1 MRYDSRFLLKRF
13 LLIFIAA
20 CLPHSVFAEN
30 LIETIKA
37 AKKYDSAFGA
47 AKFQYESVLPKRAQ
61 ARAGIL
67 PNLSAS
73 GNFNYTQSDVSYSND
88 TQPKYSLD
96 YNSGGFAVQL
106 RQPLFDLYNFS
117 SFAQS
122 KYLITQA
129 EAQMFQAESDLT
141 LRVAQAY
148 YDVLLAGDTLE
159 QLRAQEK
166 ALTEQLAA
174 AKKSYEIGAATI
186 TDWQDSKA
194 KFESVKAQEVVA
206 ENDKENKQRVL
217 EMSAGPEIGVPE
229 PVKNNPLQT
238 EPADV
243 NAWLTKVD
251 ENQSVKAAQAAV
263 EIADKEIIKAQAGH
277 FPTLNALASYS
288 DNVQGPNSQIPGSVS
303 TRTNDKMAGV
313 QLQIPLFSGGGTA
326 AKVEEMK
333 KLKNKSVKD
342 LENVRRQISVQIR
355 QAFTGVISG
364 LAQIKALEAGVESSE
379 VALKS
384 NTLGYSA
391 GMRANVD
398 VLNALQQLYSAQTDL
413 KRARYNAWIQLLKLK
428 TLVGDMCVDNCN
440 QISKITEQNN
450 PYASR

>member
-1 MRYDSRFLLKRF
+1 MRYDSRFLLKKF
-13 LLIFIAA
+13 ILIFIVA
-20 CLPHSVFAEN
+20 CLPRPVFAEN
-30 LIETIKA
+30 LIEAINA
-37 AKKYDSAFGA
+37 AKKYDAVFSA
-47 AKFQYESVLPKRAQ
+47 AKAQYESILTKRAQ

-73 GNFNYTQSDVSYSND
+73 GNFNYTQSDVSYSNN

-96 YNSGGFAVQL
+96 YNSGGYTVQL
-106 RQPLFDLYNFS
+106 KQPLFELYSFS

-129 EAQMFQAESDLT
+129 EAQLVQAESDLI

-148 YDVLLAGDTLE
+148 YDVLLADDTLE

-166 ALTEQLAA
+166 ALSEQLAA

-194 KFESVKAQEVVA
+194 KFELVKAQEVVA
-206 ENDKENKQRVL
+206 ENDKENKRRVL
-217 EMSAGPEIGVPE
+217 EMYAGPEIGVPE
-229 PVKNNPLQT
+229 PVKNSPLQP
-238 EPADV
+238 EPAELS
-243 NAWLTKVD
+243 AWLTKVD

-263 EIADKEIIKAQAGH
+263 EVADKEILKAQAGH
-277 FPTLNALASYS
+277 FPTLNAVASYS

-342 LENVRRQISVQIR
+342 LENVRRQTSVQIR

-364 LAQIKALEAGVESSE
+364 LVQIKALEVGVESSE

-413 KRARYNAWIQLLKLK
+413 NRARYNTWIQLHKLK
-428 TLVGDMCVDNCN
+428 TLVGDKRVDNRN
-440 QISKITEQNN
+440 QISKMTE
-450 PYASR
+450 